1 MGFSYHGAKRVLEME
16 GDMTD
21 PRNTDPLYGNSL
33 SDPVNRRRAGGGGTW
48 GWIAGLV
55 VIALIA
61 IFLIAGGHGVNN
73 NTATLPP
80 GATGSTA
87 PQSTTGMGGPSQF
100 PAHVPAVPANPPAK

>member
-1 MGFSYHGAKRVLEME
+1 MSDPRY
-16 GDMTD
+16 TD
-21 PRNTDPLYGNSL
+21 PRYGNSPL
-33 SDPVNRRRAGGGGTW
+33 SDPVNRRRDSGGTW

-80 GATGSTA
+80 GAPGSTA
-87 PQSTTGMGGPSQF
+87 PQTTTGMGGPGQF
-100 PAHVPAVPANPPAK
+100 PTHAPAVPANPATPPAK